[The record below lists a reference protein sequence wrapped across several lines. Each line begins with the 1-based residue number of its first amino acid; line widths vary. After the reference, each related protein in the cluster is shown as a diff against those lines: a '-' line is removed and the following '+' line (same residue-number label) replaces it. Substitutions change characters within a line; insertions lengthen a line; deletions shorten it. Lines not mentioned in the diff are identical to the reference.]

1 MIKNLLIII
10 PLLFSHNLK
19 ASPLEEG
26 QLSCLLEP
34 SNEIKVSSQATGVAK
49 HINAER
55 GGRVKRGQLL
65 VSLETGLER
74 AFLELAKARYEFA
87 KRKVNRNKE
96 LINKELLSSH
106 ESDELLTELMIA
118 SLEVRKAEENL
129 KQRSVYSPVDGIVK
143 ERNISPG
150 EYVGIEPLLTIVV
163 LNPLHAEVVMS
174 AEYYGTIKKGTEVE
188 IYTDDQE
195 THVYSGKVIIV
206 DQIVDAASSTFGVR
220 IELPNSKLKLPAG
233 LKCNI
238 RFIDES

>member
-1 MIKNLLIII
+1 MIKKLLITI
-10 PLLFSHNLK
+10 PWLLSHNLI

-26 QLSCLLEP
+26 LLSCLLEP
-34 SNEIKVSSQATGVAK
+34 SNEIKVSSQVTGVAK
-49 HINAER
+49 RVNAER
-55 GGRVKRGQLL
+55 GDRVKRGKLL
-65 VSLETGLER
+65 VLLETGLEHSI
-74 AFLELAKARYEFA
+74 LELAKARHEFA

-96 LINKELLSSH
+96 LINKELLSSY
-106 ESDELLTELMIA
+106 ESDELMTELMIA

-129 KQRSVYSPVDGIVK
+129 KQRSIYSPVDGIVK

-150 EYVGIEPLLTIVV
+150 EYVGEEPLLTLVV

-206 DQIVDAASSTFGVR
+206 DQIVDAASSTFGIRTKIIFFNACVR
-220 IELPNSKLKLPAG
+220 DLLNAIFGMS
-233 LKCNI
+233 I
-238 RFIDES
+238 